1 MGTIKENI
9 FTVDRLE
16 QMILETKAQ
25 QKQDWIA
32 IKDEVA
38 EIKHNLKPLNLIRNT
53 VEEINETV
61 GFKSHLAQSAI
72 SIGIGYLAKRLVV
85 GKSDSTFKNIFGS
98 VLQLI
103 ITNLVSKPHDSS
115 HDETDE
121 EEESSPY
128 EPSRE

>member
-53 VEEINETV
+53 VEEINEAV
-61 GFKSHLAQSAI
+61 GVKSHLAQSAI

-85 GKSDSTFKNIFGS
+85 GKSDSAFKSIFGS
-98 VLQLI
+98 VIQLI
-103 ITNLVSKPHDSS
+103 ITNLVSKPHESESS
-115 HDETDE
+115 HEDKDP
-121 EEESSPY
+121 SQY
-128 EPSRE
+128 EPSQE

>member
-61 GFKSHLAQSAI
+61 GFKGHLAQSAI

-103 ITNLVSKPHDSS
+103 ITNLVSKPHESS
-115 HDETDE
+115 HDET

>member
-61 GFKSHLAQSAI
+61 GIKSHLAQSAI

-85 GKSDSTFKNIFGS
+85 GKSDSAFKSIFGS
-98 VLQLI
+98 VIQLI
-103 ITNLVSKPHDSS
+103 ITNLVSKPHES
-115 HDETDE
+115 
-121 EEESSPY
+121 ESSDEDNDPSQH
-128 EPSRE
+128 EPSKE

>member
-61 GFKSHLAQSAI
+61 GFKNHLAQSAI

-85 GKSDSTFKNIFGS
+85 GKSDSTFKSIFGS
-98 VLQLI
+98 VVQLI
-103 ITNLVSKPHDSS
+103 ITNLVSKPHESSNEDSS
-115 HDETDE
+115 QE
-121 EEESSPY
+121 
-128 EPSRE
+128 EPSEE

>member
-38 EIKHNLKPLNLIRNT
+38 EIKHNLKPLNIIRNT

-98 VLQLI
+98 VLQLV

-121 EEESSPY
+121 EESSPY

>member
-1 MGTIKENI
+1 MGTIKENV

-38 EIKHNLKPLNLIRNT
+38 EIKHNLRPLTLIRNT

-61 GFKSHLAQSAI
+61 GFKSNLAQSAI

-85 GKSDSTFKNIFGS
+85 GKSDSTFKTIFGS
-98 VLQLI
+98 ALQMI
-103 ITNLVSKPHDSS
+103 ITNIVSKPHASS
-115 HDETDE
+115 KEKHED
-121 EEESSPY
+121 PLQH
-128 EPSRE
+128 EPSQE

>member
-1 MGTIKENI
+1 MGTIKENV

-53 VEEINETV
+53 VEEINEAV
-61 GFKSHLAQSAI
+61 GVKSHLAQAAI

-85 GKSDSTFKNIFGS
+85 GKSDSAFKNIFGS
-98 VLQLI
+98 VIQLI
-103 ITNLVSKPHDSS
+103 ITNLVSKPH
-115 HDETDE
+115 
-121 EEESSPY
+121 ES
-128 EPSRE
+128 EPSNEDKDPLQHEPSQE

>member
-38 EIKHNLKPLNLIRNT
+38 EIKHNLKPLNIIRNT

-98 VLQLI
+98 VLQLV

-115 HDETDE
+115 HDETY

-128 EPSRE
+128 ELSRE

>member
-61 GFKSHLAQSAI
+61 GIKSNLAQSAI

-85 GKSDSTFKNIFGS
+85 GKSDSAFKNIFGS
-98 VLQLI
+98 VVQLL
-103 ITNLVSKPHDSS
+103 ITNLVSKPNDSS
-115 HDETDE
+115 HDET